1 MTSAQAEE
9 VGTPA
14 ETFSAELAAHSALPY
29 LFLGSGVSRRYLG
42 LPDWPGLLRRFATAI
57 DEDFDYHFATAN
69 GDLPKTASAIA
80 TQFHRH
86 WWNDAAYEDQREKF
100 KSEVRDEEGGL
111 KVAVASYIQNHQKLA
126 PGTPGVDDP
135 TLSEEIEKLRRVSV
149 DGVITTN
156 YDSLT
161 DDLFP
166 TFKPYV
172 GQDDLLL
179 SDAQFIAETYKI
191 HGSVDDPASLVLTA
205 ADYELFDRRN
215 HYLTAK
221 LLTIF
226 AEHPVIFVGY
236 SITDEYIG
244 QTLDDIATAVGPDRL
259 DELGH
264 RIYFVEWN
272 SDPAT
277 AVSVE
282 RTSIVRANA
291 RLPITRIETHELGW
305 VWDAISSL
313 ERPFPAAVLRELR
326 KHVFD
331 LVTHPDPEQ
340 TREAVRAIPIDDDSA
355 GDLRVVF
362 GVGTFSEKD
371 LEDLSTISARSL
383 TLADIEEDVLG
394 IRKRLLAPEN
404 VLKFGIPDN
413 IRPSA
418 KQFIPVHK
426 YLLETG
432 RISADG
438 TLSTGGLPAIIG
450 KLANRDITPSAGD
463 VARFERSFRATLK
476 TPSEVMAS
484 DLTLYFKLAC
494 LQLINPEDFVLDEL
508 RDELR
513 NVYASHPTSEYS
525 NFRRALCHYDRAVAR
540 AAATGAQ

>member
-1 MTSAQAEE
+1 MTAAQ
-9 VGTPA
+9 P
-14 ETFSAELAAHSALPY
+14 ETVAPFVEALSAELAEHSALPY

-42 LPDWPGLLRRFATAI
+42 LPDWPGLLRRFAAAI
-57 DEDFDYHFATAN
+57 GEDFDYHFATAN

-80 TQFHRH
+80 SQFHTH
-86 WWNDAAYEDQREKF
+86 WWNDPEYEAQREEF

-111 KVAVASYIQNHQKLA
+111 KVAVASFIRNHQSLDK
-126 PGTPGVDDP
+126 GTPGVDDP
-135 TLSEEIEKLRRVSV
+135 ALSVEIEKLRKVSV

-156 YDSLT
+156 YDSFT

-191 HGSVDDPASLVLTA
+191 HGSVGDPASLVLTA
-205 ADYELFDRRN
+205 ADYEVFDRRN

-277 AVSVE
+277 SVSIE

-313 ERPFPAAVLRELR
+313 DRPFPAAVLRELR

-340 TREAVRAIPIDDDSA
+340 SREAVRAIPIEDDSA

-362 GVGTFSEKD
+362 GVGTFTEKD
-371 LEDLSTISARSL
+371 LDDLSTISARSL

-394 IRKRLLAPEN
+394 IRKRLLTSEN

-418 KQFIPVHK
+418 KQFVPVHK
-426 YLLETG
+426 YLAETG
-432 RISADG
+432 RIDAEG
-438 TLSTGGLPAIIG
+438 VVSTIGLPGIID
-450 KLANRDITPSAGD
+450 KLAKRDITPSAGD
-463 VARFERSFRATLK
+463 VARFERSFKGKLK
-476 TPSEVMAS
+476 TPKEVMAS
-484 DLTLYFKLAC
+484 SLPLYFKLAC
-494 LQLINPEDFVLDEL
+494 LQLISLDGFELNEL
-508 RDELR
+508 RDVLR
-513 NVYASHPTSEYS
+513 GIYASHPESEYS
-525 NFRRALCHYDRAVAR
+525 GFRRVLCHYDRAVAR
-540 AAATGAQ
+540 AVATGA